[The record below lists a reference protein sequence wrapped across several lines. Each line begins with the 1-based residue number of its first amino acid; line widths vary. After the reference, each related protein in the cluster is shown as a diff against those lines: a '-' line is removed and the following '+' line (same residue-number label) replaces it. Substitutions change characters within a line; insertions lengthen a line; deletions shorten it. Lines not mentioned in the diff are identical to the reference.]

1 MCGIAG
7 IIQKK
12 NTAIDLKQSMQDML
26 ARITHRG
33 PDGEGVYHAH
43 HLVLGHRRLA
53 ILDLSKDGIQPMLS
67 TCQNYIMI
75 FNGEIYNYLE
85 IKAELRKLGH
95 VFKTKTDTEV
105 ILHAYQAFGQDCV
118 QKFNGMWAFALF
130 DKTKNQLF
138 CSRDR
143 FGVKPFYFINHESHF
158 IFCSEIKGLLPFLSH
173 KTVNQDVL
181 VDYLLTSKTD
191 HHHQG
196 FFKDIFKLPAS
207 HHLIYDLNTCEIKIN
222 RYYELK
228 PLHSSPSADDYMACL
243 DDSIAL
249 RLRSDVTVGTCLS
262 GGLDSSTVA
271 ALAAKKYAHQT
282 SKPFSAITAI
292 SEQASNNESHF
303 AEMAVKHCQLN
314 WLTTTPHYEQFQA
327 QIASIMHAQEEP
339 FASPSIV
346 MQYAVMQAARDA
358 NIPVLLDGQG
368 GDETLLGYE
377 RYVASHAIEEYRK
390 HGIKGFIQGI
400 KASSQQSH
408 KLNTFKTAQYVLGTH
423 FPGLRMKLHQ
433 FEHRYLLNQ
442 NLPPPNH
449 LKNYADAAKTLFNL
463 QKLEIEATNL
473 PALLRFED
481 KNSMAHSIETR
492 LPFLDY
498 RAVEMA
504 LSLPF
509 ELKIKQGWTKHLLR
523 EKMQQQLPQDILWR
537 KNKFGFEA
545 PEQIWLSRHQHEMQD
560 CIKQSRLIQAITK
573 KSFHPNVL
581 KQRVLWRL
589 YTIALWEKQF
599 QIEDMQS

>member
-7 IIQKK
+7 IIHQHNKRM
-12 NTAIDLKQSMQDML
+12 DLRQSMQDML
-26 ARITHRG
+26 ATIMHRG
-33 PDGEGVYHAH
+33 PDGEGIYQHQQ
-43 HLVLGHRRLA
+43 LILGHRRLA
-53 ILDLSKDGIQPMLS
+53 ILDLSTDGIQPMVS
-67 TCQNYIMI
+67 SCQNQVLV

-85 IKAELRKLGH
+85 IKAELMQLGH
-95 VFKTKTDTEV
+95 VFLTKTDTEV
-105 ILHAYQAFGQDCV
+105 ILHAYQAWGPACV
-118 QKFNGMWAFALF
+118 ERFNGMWAFALF
-130 DKTKNQLF
+130 DKQKNQLF

-143 FGVKPFYFINHESHF
+143 FGVKPFYFINRDTHF
-158 IFCSEIKGLLPFLSH
+158 MFCSEIKGLLPFVERKIANL
-173 KTVNQDVL
+173 DVL
-181 VDYLLTSKTD
+181 SDYLLTSKTD
-191 HHHQG
+191 HQHHG
-196 FFKDIFKLPAS
+196 FFKDIHVLPAS
-207 HHLIYDLNTCEIKIN
+207 HHLFYDLNTQEINIK

-228 PLHSSPSADDYMACL
+228 QLDSNPSADDYMACL
-243 DDSIAL
+243 DDAIAL

-271 ALAAKKYAHQT
+271 SIAAKKYTKQT
-282 SKPFSAITAI
+282 QQPFSAITAI
-292 SEQASNNESHF
+292 SEQASNNEADF
-303 AEMAVKHCQLN
+303 AEMVVKHCQLN
-314 WLTTTPHYEQFQA
+314 WLKTTPSYEHFQT
-327 QIASIMHAQEEP
+327 QIEDIVYTQEEP

-346 MQYAVMQAARDA
+346 MQYEVMKAARKA

-377 RYVASHAIEEYRK
+377 RYVATHALEEYRK

-400 KASSQQSH
+400 KACSQH
-408 KLNTFKTAQYVLGTH
+408 NTKLNTFKTAQYVIGTH
-423 FPGLRMKLHQ
+423 FPGLRLKLHQ
-433 FEHRYLLNQ
+433 YEHRYLVHQKFASLA
-442 NLPPPNH
+442 H
-449 LKNYADAAKTLFNL
+449 LKTYADAANTLFDL

-509 ELKIKQGWTKHLLR
+509 EVKIHQGWSKHLLR
-523 EKMQQQLPQDILWR
+523 DKMQQQLPHEILWR

-545 PEQIWLSRHQHEMQD
+545 PEQIWLSHHRDQMQD

-573 KSFHPNVL
+573 KTFNPSAL
-581 KQRVLWRL
+581 KQRTLWRL

-599 QIEDMQS
+599 HIQDMQ